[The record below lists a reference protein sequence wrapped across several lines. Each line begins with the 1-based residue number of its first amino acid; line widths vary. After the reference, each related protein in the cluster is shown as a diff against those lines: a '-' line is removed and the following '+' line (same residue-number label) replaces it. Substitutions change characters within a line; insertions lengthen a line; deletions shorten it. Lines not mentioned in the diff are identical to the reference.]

1 MSFSIPR
8 EKVHKQ
14 TVAAAEWNIYHGFGR
29 EPAVDVYIQLTGWDT
44 PRKALP
50 EEVKIVSANE
60 VKITFAGIP
69 TTGTAVLR

>member
-1 MSFSIPR
+1 MTFALPK
-8 EKVHKQ
+8 EMTHVQ
-14 TVAAAEWNIYHGFGR
+14 AVAAAEWNIVHGFGR
-29 EPAVDVYIQLTGWDT
+29 VPAVDVYIQLTGWST

-69 TTGTAVLR
+69 TAGTAILR